1 MDKQK
6 IAEELKAYAEYLRR
20 TRLPVGEKE
29 AVERLL
35 NCSICLD
42 KLAKELEADTLQAA
56 NEEQKEE

>member
-6 IAEELKAYAEYLRR
+6 IVGELKAYAEYLRR

-42 KLAKELEADTLQAA
+42 KLAKELEAEELQA
-56 NEEQKEE
+56 EETKEE